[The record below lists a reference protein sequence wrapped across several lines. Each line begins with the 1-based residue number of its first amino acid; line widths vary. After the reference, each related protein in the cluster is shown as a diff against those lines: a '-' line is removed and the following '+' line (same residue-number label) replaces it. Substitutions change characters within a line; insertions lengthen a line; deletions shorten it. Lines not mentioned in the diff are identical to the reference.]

1 MLLLVLI
8 MFISGLNFTSDPFSS
23 SVVVVHHDQMAA
35 RAHSLSEDELCDA
48 ALQTFMKRADSDL
61 ARHIKPHLVSAIK
74 DAASS
79 PESDSDDNSP
89 SPKRIMR
96 TWARQPES
104 VRTTPRPELDE
115 VILSAV
121 QKAFD
126 EKEAVLKKKEQKI
139 ENMFSKKTTA
149 IITTVVGAIVTIA
162 STLASVYG
170 TMGNVGNSGNCTK

>member
-8 MFISGLNFTSDPFSS
+8 MFMNVLNFTSDPFSS
-23 SVVVVHHDQMAA
+23 AVVEVHHHRMPGLNL
-35 RAHSLSEDELCDA
+35 HGSEDELCDA

-74 DAASS
+74 EAASS
-79 PESDSDDNSP
+79 PDSDDENNSP